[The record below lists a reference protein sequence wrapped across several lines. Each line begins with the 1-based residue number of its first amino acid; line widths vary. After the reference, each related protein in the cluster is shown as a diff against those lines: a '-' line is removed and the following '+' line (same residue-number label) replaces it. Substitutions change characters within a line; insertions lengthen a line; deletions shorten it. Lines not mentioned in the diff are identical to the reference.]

1 MLGTAMVTESIIM
14 NTKAVVATAL
24 LLCTNAQAA
33 TITDASAVADLTA
46 QIVHFQI
53 VYDTAPDF
61 FTVDSAGRPKDQFAY
76 AFFDLGRGPDPL
88 KF

>member
-33 TITDASAVADLTA
+33 TITELLLLR
-46 QIVHFQI
+46 I
-53 VYDTAPDF
+53 
-61 FTVDSAGRPKDQFAY
+61 
-76 AFFDLGRGPDPL
+76 
-88 KF
+88 